1 MCLGVLVCLFGCAL
15 VCVCAGGCVG
25 GCVRVCVRARLSRLS
40 RKFANVLQTILIIIQ
55 LQNQGNKLNLELLEG
70 VPLAVWLSPRSIC
83 QSLLDKKWHH
93 DLRPF
98 KPFVTNK
105 MT

>member
-1 MCLGVLVCLFGCAL
+1 MCGW
-15 VCVCAGGCVG
+15 VCVH
-25 GCVRVCVRARLSRLS
+25 VCVRARLSRLS